1 MGEPVDLFGPS
12 TITDR
17 MQVTQTILTD
27 TLILDPRVFTDDRGW
42 FYESFNVATFR
53 EATGLDVSFVQDND
67 SRSESGVLRGLH
79 YQVGRPQG
87 KLVRCT
93 VGSVFDVVVDLRR
106 SSATFARWVGVEL
119 SEGNFRLVW
128 IPVGFAH
135 GFYVLNGPAEVQY
148 KTTDF
153 YHPAGDRSIRWDD
166 PTIGI
171 DWPFD
176 GIPVL
181 SDRDAAAPL
190 LGDVET
196 FE

>member
-1 MGEPVDLFGPS
+1 M
-12 TITDR
+12 R
-17 MQVTQTILTD
+17 VTPTEFPD
-27 TLILDPRVFTDDRGW
+27 VLILEPSVHVDDRGW
-42 FYESFNVATFR
+42 FYEPHNAETFH
-53 EATGLDVSFVQDND
+53 EATGLAVSFVQDNH

-87 KLVRCT
+87 KLARCT

-119 SEGNFRLVW
+119 SATNFRQVW

-135 GFYVLNGPAEVQY
+135 GLYVLNGPAEVQY

-190 LGDVET
+190 LGDAET